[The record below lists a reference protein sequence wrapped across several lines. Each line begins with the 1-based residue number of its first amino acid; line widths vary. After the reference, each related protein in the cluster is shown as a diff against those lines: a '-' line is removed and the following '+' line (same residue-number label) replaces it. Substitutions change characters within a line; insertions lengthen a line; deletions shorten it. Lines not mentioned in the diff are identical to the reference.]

1 MPAPTSP
8 PNSFRRCVTYH
19 YFNTCRLHALSVLFE
34 IAFVAINAVFV
45 MLIPT
50 PGSSDFTTLTLL
62 VCSSQESCILIL
74 KTVADE
80 IDKYAER

>member
-8 PNSFRRCVTYH
+8 PNSFRRCVTH
-19 YFNTCRLHALSVLFE
+19 HHFNTCRLRALSVFFE
-34 IAFVAINAVFV
+34 LAFVAINAVFV

-50 PGSSDFTTLTLL
+50 PLSSDFTTLTLL
-62 VCSSQESCILIL
+62 VSSSQESYILIL
-74 KTVADE
+74 KTVAGE